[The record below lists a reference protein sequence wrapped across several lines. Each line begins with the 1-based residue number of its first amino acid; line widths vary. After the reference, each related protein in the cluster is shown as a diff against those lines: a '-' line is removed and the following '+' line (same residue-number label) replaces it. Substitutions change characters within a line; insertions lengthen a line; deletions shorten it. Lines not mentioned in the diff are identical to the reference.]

1 MGLLIVK
8 ICYGK
13 LSFDTLGCNKAL
25 ALSSLHSSP
34 QLGCLISYLT
44 KNVKMVDD
52 VDFFAKNA

>member
-8 ICYGK
+8 ICCGK

-25 ALSSLHSSP
+25 ALSRLHSSP

-52 VDFFAKNA
+52 VDFFAKYA

>member
-8 ICYGK
+8 IYCGK

-25 ALSSLHSSP
+25 ALSRWRLSP
-34 QLGCLISYLT
+34 QIGCLISYLA
-44 KNVKMVDD
+44 KNVKMVDN